1 VVAVIVKVSSKG
13 QIVLP
18 AEIRKKYGIE
28 LGSHVDIVEHA
39 GSLYLVPLGD
49 GDPLDQLTGLLAG
62 VPGFSTEEFLAERR
76 RERDR
81 ENEEMDRWAR

>member
-1 VVAVIVKVSSKG
+1 MIVKVSSKG

-28 LGSHVDIVEHA
+28 LGSELDIVEYA
-39 GSLYLVPLGD
+39 GAIYLVPVGD
-49 GDPLDQLTGLLAG
+49 EDPLDELSGLLAG
-62 VPGFSTEEFLAERR
+62 VPGISSEEFLAERR

>member
-1 VVAVIVKVSSKG
+1 MIVRVSSKG

-18 AEIRKKYGIE
+18 AEIRKKYGIK
-28 LGSHVDIVEHA
+28 LGSEIDIVQHA
-39 GSLYLVPLGD
+39 GALYLVPIGD
-49 GDPLDQLTGLLAG
+49 EDPLDALSGMFAG
-62 VPGFSTEEFLAERR
+62 VPGISSEEFMAERR